1 MSSLASWICLY
12 FLYWILIL
20 NHSPYSNVFCSALLG
35 LTPPAYKAQDLM
47 QLGLRGCQDH
57 FHVHPGGCSPLPTCI
72 SNLILFLIE
81 VQLIYNVVLIAAVQQ
96 SDSVIHIYIYTHS
109 FSYSFHY
116 DLSWAIEYSSP
127 CYTVGPCCLTF
138 LYMLFF
144 SH

>member
-96 SDSVIHIYIYTHS
+96 SGSVIHIYMYTHIL
-109 FSYSFHY
+109 FHILFIMIY
-116 DLSWAIEYSSP
+116 HGLLNIVPRAIQ
-127 CYTVGPCCLTF
+127 
-138 LYMLFF
+138 
-144 SH
+144 